1 MPHSEGGPCCA
12 VVGEED
18 DGSPQLC
25 GETWSTCWYGKKG
38 KKFCA
43 GHRAAWNHWRHSGD
57 ADEEVEHS
65 TLTDVD
71 ELLGV
76 RYCEPITMK
85 GAERYNDIAKNNMQY
100 CVQGTFTVEGYARGH
115 TDTRWQKL
123 DELVECCTREDFE
136 KQTKAYLKELEKTFK
151 RDAKRLKTAAQWAK

>member
-1 MPHSEGGPCCA
+1 MRTGGQAPTAAAQVSEFLPARVIAYFISEVDCIHYHSNNCLGPTREMPHSEGGPCCA

-65 TLTDVD
+65 TLT
-71 ELLGV
+71 ELVGV
-76 RYCEPITMK
+76 RYC
-85 GAERYNDIAKNNMQY
+85 
-100 CVQGTFTVEGYARGH
+100 
-115 TDTRWQKL
+115 
-123 DELVECCTREDFE
+123 
-136 KQTKAYLKELEKTFK
+136 
-151 RDAKRLKTAAQWAK
+151 